1 MGVKRST
8 TRELSS
14 SLWLVKLVS
23 YLADER
29 ERYGIVSPDG
39 DGVIDVSERMDGAA
53 TLRDVL
59 DQDRI
64 HELGELAA
72 SGVAEHALADIE
84 FLLPITE
91 PRKIFCAGRNYVGY
105 HEVVEHRKTPEYP
118 SIFARFSSSFSPHRQ
133 PILEPKAGE
142 QLDYE
147 GELVVVI
154 GKTGRHISQEEAFD
168 YIAGYTCMNEGTV
181 RDWMGK
187 GTQNTPAKNFYRS
200 GSVGPWMVTADE
212 IPDPS
217 RLRITTRRNGAVVQ
231 KGGTEQMIFPVTY
244 LMAHISKF
252 TVLEPGDLIA
262 TGSPGGSAIESAS
275 PEWLRDG
282 DEIEVEISHIGT
294 LRNPVAAE

>member
-1 MGVKRST
+1 
-8 TRELSS
+8 
-14 SLWLVKLVS
+14 VKLVS

-91 PRKIFCAGRNYVGY
+91 PRKILCAGRNYVGY
-105 HEVVEHRKTPEYP
+105 HEVVEQKKTPEYP
-118 SIFARFSSSFSPHRQ
+118 SIFARFSSSLSPHRQ

>member
-1 MGVKRST
+1 M
-8 TRELSS
+8 
-14 SLWLVKLVS
+14 KLVS

-72 SGVAEHALADIE
+72 SGVADHALADIE

-91 PRKIFCAGRNYVGY
+91 PRKILCAGRNYVGY
-105 HEVVEHRKTPEYP
+105 HEVVEQKKPPEYP

-200 GSVGPWMVTADE
+200 GSFGPWIVTADE

-217 RLRITTRRNGAVVQ
+217 QLRITTRRNGTVVQ
-231 KGGTEQMIFPVTY
+231 DGGTEQMIFSIPY

-262 TGSPGGSAIESAS
+262 TGSPGGSAVESAS
-275 PEWLRDG
+275 PEWLRHG

-294 LRNPVAAE
+294 LRNLVAAE

>member
-1 MGVKRST
+1 M
-8 TRELSS
+8 
-14 SLWLVKLVS
+14 KLVS
-23 YLADER
+23 YLADGR
-29 ERYGIVSPDG
+29 ERYGIVSADG
-39 DGVIDVSERMDGAA
+39 DGIIDASALMDGAA

-59 DQDRI
+59 DQGRV
-64 HELGELAA
+64 HEMDELST
-72 SGVAEHALADIE
+72 SGVADHDLGDVE
-84 FLLPITE
+84 FSLPITE
-91 PRKIFCAGRNYVGY
+91 PRKILCAGRNYHGY
-105 HEVVEHRKTPEYP
+105 HEVVEQRKTPEYP

-168 YIAGYTCMNEGTV
+168 YIAGYTCMNEGTL

-200 GSVGPWMVTADE
+200 GGLGPWIVTADE

-217 RLRITTRRNGAVVQ
+217 QLRITTRRNGKIVQ
-231 KGGTEQMIFPVTY
+231 DGGTERMIFSIPY
-244 LMAHISKF
+244 LIAHVSKF

-275 PEWLRDG
+275 PEWLRHG
-282 DEIEVEISHIGT
+282 DEIEVEISRIGT
-294 LRNPVAAE
+294 LRNLVAAE

>member
-1 MGVKRST
+1 M
-8 TRELSS
+8 
-14 SLWLVKLVS
+14 KLIS
-23 YLADER
+23 YLADGR
-29 ERYGIVSPDG
+29 ERFGIVSADG
-39 DGVIDVSERMDGAA
+39 DGINDASARMDGAA

-59 DQDRI
+59 DQGRI
-64 HELGELAA
+64 HEMDELSTSGGADHDLGD
-72 SGVAEHALADIE
+72 VE
-84 FLLPITE
+84 FSLPITE
-91 PRKIFCAGRNYVGY
+91 PRKILCAGRNYVGY
-105 HEVVEHRKTPEYP
+105 HEVVEQRKTPEYP

-200 GSVGPWMVTADE
+200 GGLGPWIVTADE

-217 RLRITTRRNGAVVQ
+217 QLRITTRRNGKLVQ
-231 KGGTEQMIFPVTY
+231 DGGTERMIFSIPY
-244 LMAHISKF
+244 LIAHVSKF

-282 DEIEVEISHIGT
+282 EEIEVEISHIGT
-294 LRNPVAAE
+294 LRNPVVAE